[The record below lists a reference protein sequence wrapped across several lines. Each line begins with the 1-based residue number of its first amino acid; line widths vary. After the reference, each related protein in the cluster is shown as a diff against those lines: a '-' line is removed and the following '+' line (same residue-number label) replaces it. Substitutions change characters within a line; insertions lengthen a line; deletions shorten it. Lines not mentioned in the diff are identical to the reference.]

1 MGRRPEPSEL
11 PLTGRGLNDEAT
23 AALLPFASRYIWWKP
38 PVEAVAQPERLIA
51 QVMNMGDHR
60 DVEALAKLVG
70 DKVLREVVLHAE
82 AGQFS
87 ERAWTYWHYRLGLA
101 DVGHVPPLPTRRFS

>member
-1 MGRRPEPSEL
+1 VGHAPESPEC
-11 PLTGRGLNDEAT
+11 PLTGLKDAAAA
-23 AALLPFASRYIWWKP
+23 AALLQFASRYIWWKP
-38 PVEAVAQPERLIA
+38 PAEAVSQPQRVIA

-70 DKVLREVVLHAE
+70 DTVLREAVLHAE
-82 AGQFS
+82 AGQFG

-101 DVGHVPPLPTRRFS
+101 GVGHVPPLPTRRFP